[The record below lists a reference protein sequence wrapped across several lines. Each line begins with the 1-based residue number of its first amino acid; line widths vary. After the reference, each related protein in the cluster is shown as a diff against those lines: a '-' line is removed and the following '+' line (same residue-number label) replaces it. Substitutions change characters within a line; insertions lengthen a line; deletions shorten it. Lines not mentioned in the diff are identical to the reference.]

1 MIRPGLVE
9 PVLLMKRPPAGSDPT
24 HLGRS
29 VGVDGEIAHEGH
41 GGGGGSWF
49 RVKSEKR
56 TGLDAV
62 IMSSWGS
69 PGIAR

>member
-9 PVLLMKRPPAGSDPT
+9 PVLLMKRASAGSDPT

-41 GGGGGSWF
+41 DSDSGGS
-49 RVKSEKR
+49 
-56 TGLDAV
+56 
-62 IMSSWGS
+62 
-69 PGIAR
+69 